1 MQDGL
6 RVAII
11 GAGIGGLA
19 AARALAMRGAHV
31 SVYEQAPEIT
41 EVGAGLQIS
50 PNGMKVLD
58 ALGLGEG
65 LRDSGAPEA
74 AAVCL
79 KDYRGAEV
87 LRLDLKRI
95 GARGYHCVHRADLIA
110 LLADG
115 ARAAGAKI
123 RLLQKVKSA
132 SGGAQPSVVFASG
145 QKASFDLVI
154 GADGVHSV
162 VRAALG
168 GAQTPF
174 FTGHAAWR
182 AVIANTQEREGEVWV
197 HMGPGRHLV
206 SYPLRGGKLLNLV
219 AVQEQ
224 SNWVEESW
232 ALEDTPANL
241 CAAFADFGVEAREM
255 LAAVER
261 VGFWGL
267 FRHDVAKRWHGEG
280 LALLGDAVHPTL
292 PFLAQGAV
300 MALEDAW
307 VLADEIASL
316 PDLGMALA
324 RYQQRREARVRRV
337 VKTATGNARK
347 YHLSFPPLRLAAHSA
362 LRLGGALAPGL
373 MMRQFDWL
381 YGHDVTTEGGQ
392 GISKPSGASS
402 KPEN

>member
-1 MQDGL
+1 
-6 RVAII
+6 
-11 GAGIGGLA
+11 
-19 AARALAMRGAHV
+19 
-31 SVYEQAPEIT
+31 
-41 EVGAGLQIS
+41 
-50 PNGMKVLD
+50 
-58 ALGLGEG
+58 
-65 LRDSGAPEA
+65 
-74 AAVCL
+74 
-79 KDYRGAEV
+79 
-87 LRLDLKRI
+87 
-95 GARGYHCVHRADLIA
+95 
-110 LLADG
+110 
-115 ARAAGAKI
+115 
-123 RLLQKVKSA
+123 
-132 SGGAQPSVVFASG
+132 
-145 QKASFDLVI
+145 
-154 GADGVHSV
+154 
-162 VRAALG
+162 
-168 GAQTPF
+168 
-174 FTGHAAWR
+174 
-182 AVIANTQEREGEVWV
+182 
-197 HMGPGRHLV
+197 
-206 SYPLRGGKLLNLV
+206 
-219 AVQEQ
+219 
-224 SNWVEESW
+224 
-232 ALEDTPANL
+232 
-241 CAAFADFGVEAREM
+241 M

>member
-1 MQDGL
+1 MRNGL
-6 RVAII
+6 KVAII

-19 AARALAMRGAHV
+19 AARALAMRGADV
-31 SVYEQAPEIT
+31 TVYEQAPEIA
-41 EVGAGLQIS
+41 EVGAGLQVS

-65 LRDSGAPEA
+65 LRVSGAPEA
-74 AAVCL
+74 EAVCL
-79 KDYRGAEV
+79 KDHRGTDV
-87 LRLDLKRI
+87 LRLDLKRL
-95 GARGYHCVHRADLIA
+95 GARGYHFVHRADLIG

-115 ARAAGAKI
+115 AREAGAKL
-123 RLLQKVKSA
+123 RLLQKVDRVR
-132 SGGAQPSVVFASG
+132 GGAEPAVVFETGRES
-145 QKASFDLVI
+145 SFDLVV

-162 VRAALG
+162 VRPVLNG
-168 GAQTPF
+168 PGKPF

-182 AVIANTQEREGEVWV
+182 AVIPNKSERQSEVWV

-206 SYPLRGGKLLNLV
+206 SYPLRGGEMLNIV

-224 SNWVEESW
+224 SAWVEESW
-232 ALEDTPANL
+232 ALEDDPAHL
-241 CAAFADFGVEAREM
+241 RAAFSDFGAEAQEM

-267 FRHDVAKRWHGEG
+267 FRHEVAARWQGEG
-280 LALLGDAVHPTL
+280 LALLGDAAHPTL

-307 VLADEIASL
+307 VLADALMADADLAVGLAS
-316 PDLGMALA
+316 
-324 RYQQRREARVRRV
+324 YQARREARVRRV
-337 VKTATGNARK
+337 VRTATGNARK
-347 YHLSFPPLRLAAHSA
+347 YHLSFAPLRFAAHSA

-373 MMRQFDWL
+373 MMHRFDWL
-381 YGHDVTTEGGQ
+381 YEHDVTAEGGQ
-392 GISKPSGASS
+392 GMSKPSGASS